1 MLPNVFRTAQPT
13 LLLAAASLLLL
24 SACSPRSG
32 ADMPTQVVAR
42 VGSSEISML
51 QFNLA
56 LKNAGV
62 PAPGEPLRK
71 EVAAKLVDREL
82 AVQQALARKLDQQ
95 PEILLQLEEARRDVL
110 ARAYAERTA
119 AAAEKPGENE
129 AARYFAQHPELFAE
143 RKIYRL
149 REAALPGDMKELP
162 EVRNRLAQKQPL
174 EQVLGWLREQK
185 VPFNEQVVIRAAE
198 QLPIESLSK
207 LNAAAEGQTVLF
219 VSPRGVI
226 AYKVLAFQ
234 PAGVSWDAARP
245 IVRDYL
251 AKQSGKRAVEA
262 EMQHLRG
269 TTRIAWQGDF
279 APLFTASMTTTQ

>member
-1 MLPNVFRTAQPT
+1 MWPNVFWSARPV
-13 LLLAAASLLLL
+13 LLLAATSLTML
-24 SACSPRSG
+24 SACSPRG
-32 ADMPTQVVAR
+32 GVDLPTQVVAR

-56 LKNAGV
+56 LKSVGV
-62 PAPGEPLRK
+62 PTPGEPLRR

-82 AVQQALARKLDQQ
+82 AVQQALANKLDRQ
-95 PEILLQLEEARRDVL
+95 PEVLLQLEEARRDVL
-110 ARAYAERTA
+110 ARAYADQTA
-119 AAAEKPGENE
+119 AAAAKPGDNE

-162 EVRNRLAQKQPL
+162 EVRSRLANKQPL

-198 QLPIESLSK
+198 QLPIESLPA

-226 AYKVLAFQ
+226 AYKLLAVQ

-251 AKQSGKRAVEA
+251 ARQSGKLAVEA
-262 EMQHLRG
+262 DMQHLRG
-269 TTRIAWQGDF
+269 TTRVMWQGDF
-279 APLFTASMTTTQ
+279 AQLFSAPMATVQ